1 MTTNQHSIE
10 EVILGIGEDVFNAIR
25 KKDIESLGAFLTDDF
40 VHRTPDGSESGKE
53 DFLRG
58 ISAMPV
64 EVESITGEHQRVD
77 VFGEVVVL
85 TGVQSAA
92 WRQDEDVKGIS
103 LVAFTDV
110 FVKRDGRWLIALAY
124 GVDIES

>member
-10 EVILGIGEDVFNAIR
+10 EVILGISEDVFNAIR
-25 KKDIESLGAFLTDDF
+25 KKDVESLGAFLADDF
-40 VHRTPDGSESGKE
+40 VHRAPDGSESGKE
-53 DFLRG
+53 DFLSG

-64 EVESITGEHQRVD
+64 EVESISGEHQRVD

-85 TGVQSAA
+85 TGVQRAA
-92 WRQDEDVKGIS
+92 WRQDEDVAGVS

-124 GVDIES
+124 GVDIAS